1 MSTIPTAESIRAE
14 AERRGAPGAGP
25 RCRSCGSPIFFG
37 LTTKG
42 RRMPI
47 DPAPVEDGNVVLV
60 SLEARMETGVA
71 NLGRARAQRDGA
83 TPTDG
88 GSADLPR
95 VRVLRAGEHVEVDL
109 PRYRSHFATCPQPPR
124 PRREER
130 KHNGSRAGA
139 RAMGMEQR

>member
-1 MSTIPTAESIRAE
+1 MSTLPTAESIRAE

-60 SLEARMETGVA
+60 SLEARMETGVRHRGVGDT
-71 NLGRARAQRDGA
+71 GRHD
-83 TPTDG
+83 
-88 GSADLPR
+88 
-95 VRVLRAGEHVEVDL
+95 
-109 PRYRSHFATCPQPPR
+109 
-124 PRREER
+124 
-130 KHNGSRAGA
+130 GSRAGA